1 MITPLLV
8 LDSNV
13 YISAVLFGGK
23 PRQIIE
29 AALTGRVRL
38 AISAAILEE
47 IESVLKGIKFKF
59 SEAAARE
66 VINEIANLA
75 EIFEPVE
82 KISRIKEDPA
92 DNRILE
98 CALAAGAVAIVSGDS
113 HLLSLSIFRSIPILT
128 PADCLE
134 KYKLG

>member
-1 MITPLLV
+1 MTPLLV

-23 PRQIIE
+23 PRLIIQ
-29 AALTGRVRL
+29 AALTGKIRL

-47 IESVLKGIKFKF
+47 ITDVLSGKKFKF
-59 SEAAARE
+59 SETAARE
-66 VINEIANLA
+66 VVNEISSLA
-75 EIFEPVE
+75 GIFEPIE

-92 DNRILE
+92 DDRILE
-98 CALAAGAVAIVSGDS
+98 CALAASAAAIVSGDS
-113 HLLSLSIFRSIPILT
+113 HLLALENFRAIPILS